1 MQRQDILH
9 QGMIIPMSNI
19 IKLFYLVESGLK
31 FGGWKTYSS
40 HLKLA
45 LGDRAELY
53 CISVSGKSEKTQRDF
68 GNGLTYRNVSTE
80 EALGM
85 SGPKIIVASPRMGGR
100 QDDFA
105 KEAYTKLVEQGAFVT
120 IHDPQEIR
128 YNERVAEEHIDVPSE
143 QMILISKYNL
153 KWAPKATFIP
163 HPYVRPEFKHLTAW
177 NARVYQASS
186 VARMDHDKNTVWI
199 WEANRHLLPKYQIYL
214 RGKETRTYTQKWLK
228 RYPEYTQDNDRPKE
242 YKVQPIE
249 KQQDS
254 LSHFPLE
261 LYWARNEI
269 FSRSKFGC
277 DFSAIYE
284 SIRDDVFSPKGTKTI
299 IDGGRGQYTFYEA
312 WDGGAI
318 PLLNKDWILYDA
330 PDCNEMIDSGEN
342 QNCFTVSGIH
352 CEKSDELVDFLSK
365 DYKIDDIKHIQQ
377 NGIKTLE
384 TIHSPQSVAKQYLEH
399 CGLEHNL
406 NDDWLDDLL

>member
-1 MQRQDILH
+1 
-9 QGMIIPMSNI
+9 MSNI

-31 FGGWKTYSS
+31 YGGWKTYSS

-68 GNGLTYRNVSTE
+68 GNGLSYRNISTE

-105 KEAYTKLVEQGAFVT
+105 KEAYTKLIEQGAFVV

-128 YNERVAEEHIDVPSE
+128 YNERVAEEHIDVPSN

-153 KWAPKATFIP
+153 KWAPKATYIP
-163 HPYVRPEFKHLTAW
+163 HPYVRPEYTHFTAW
-177 NARVYQASS
+177 NARPYQAAT
-186 VARMDHDKNTVWI
+186 VARMDHDKNTVWMF
-199 WEANRHLLPKYQIYL
+199 EANRHLPDKYKIYI
-214 RGKETRTYTQKWLK
+214 RGKETRTYTSKWLK
-228 RYPEYTQDNDRPKE
+228 KYPEYTQDNDRPKE
-242 YKVQPIE
+242 YKLQPIE

-254 LSHFPLE
+254 QSHFPLE
-261 LYWARNEI
+261 LYWARNNI
-269 FSRSKFGC
+269 LSKAKFGC

-312 WDGGAI
+312 WDAGTI

-342 QNCFTVSGIH
+342 QNCFTVGGIH
-352 CEKSDELVDFLSK
+352 CEKSDELVDFLSRE
-365 DYKIDDIKHIQQ
+365 YKVDDIKHIQQ

-384 TIHSPQSVAKQYLEH
+384 TLHNPQSVAKQYLKH
-399 CGLEHNL
+399 CGLEYEES
-406 NDDWLDDLL
+406 DSWMDGLL

>member
-1 MQRQDILH
+1 
-9 QGMIIPMSNI
+9 MSNI

-384 TIHSPQSVAKQYLEH
+384 TIHGPQSVAKQYLEH